1 MPNTDE
7 LRSGDMNDVNALV
20 ANDHAYL
27 RQLLDEATRASD
39 TPGVRRD
46 LVQQA
51 GSAWATHSA
60 AEEAVLYPEAIT
72 LIGAEPVERAA
83 RVQHVLDR
91 LMADLRGEATGEQ
104 LSAVDQLLGEHVK
117 LVETEIL
124 VPLLDRAPDRLG
136 ELAARWAQATE
147 AASGLTRPAD

>member
-1 MPNTDE
+1 MPNTGG
-7 LRSGDMNDVNALV
+7 LPSGDMSDVRALV

-46 LVQQA
+46 LVQQV

-60 AEEAVLYPEAIT
+60 AEETVLYPEVAA
-72 LIGAEPVERAA
+72 LFGVEPVERTE

-91 LMADLRGEATGEQ
+91 LMADLRGDATGEQ

-124 VPLLDRAPDRLG
+124 VPLHDRAPDRLG

-147 AASGLTRPAD
+147 ASSGLTRPAD

>member
-1 MPNTDE
+1 MPNTGG
-7 LRSGDMNDVNALV
+7 LRSGDMNDVRALV

-39 TPGVRRD
+39 TPGVRRE
-46 LVQQA
+46 LVQQV
-51 GSAWATHSA
+51 GSAWTTHSA
-60 AEEAVLYPEAIT
+60 AEEAVLYPEAAA
-72 LIGAEPVERAA
+72 LFGVEPVERTE

-91 LMADLRGEATGEQ
+91 LMADLRGDATGEQ

-124 VPLLDRAPDRLG
+124 VPLHDRAPDRLG
-136 ELAARWAQATE
+136 ELATRWTQATE